1 MAVLQFGTTGQVG
14 IELRRQAA
22 ARGLSVVALS
32 RADVDVADVSAI
44 AAAIDGT
51 PAIDAVVNATAYTAV
66 DQAESDPATAYAINE
81 RAVAAMAEGCAR
93 RGVPLVHISTDYVYD
108 GAKPDAYVEI
118 DLPRPQSTYGAS
130 KLAGERA
137 IESLCPRH
145 VIVRTAW
152 VYSPH
157 GRNFVKTMLRLGQ
170 ERDELTVV
178 DDQRGCPTS
187 AGDLAAALLSILNHV
202 TTDGAPVWG
211 VYHYAG
217 ADETTWRRF
226 ADAILAG
233 AKDWLPIEAGISPIP
248 TSAYPTPA
256 KRPANSVL
264 DCQKIERTF
273 GIRPRP
279 WPDGLKAVLQ
289 ELRNATE
296 HATEEVRS

>member
-14 IELRRQAA
+14 IELCRRAA
-22 ARGLSVVALS
+22 ASGLSVVALP
-32 RADVDVADVSAI
+32 RAEVDVADVPAI

-66 DQAESDPATAYAINE
+66 DHAESDPNKAYAINE

-108 GAKPDAYVEI
+108 GTKPDAYVET
-118 DLPRPQSTYGAS
+118 DQPGPQSTYGAS

-137 IESLCPRH
+137 IESLWPRH

-152 VYSPH
+152 VYSAH

-170 ERDELTVV
+170 EREALTVV
-178 DDQRGCPTS
+178 DDQHGCPTA
-187 AGDLAAALLSILNHV
+187 AGDLATALLSILRHV
-202 TTDGAPVWG
+202 TTDGPPVWG

-217 ADETTWRRF
+217 AGATTWRRF
-226 ADAILAG
+226 AEAILAE
-233 AKDWLPIEAGISPIP
+233 AKDWLPITAGITPIP

-264 DCQKIERTF
+264 DCRKIERTF

-279 WPDGLKAVLQ
+279 WPEGLKAVLQ